1 MENIVVRNKYAHAIT
16 SWTLLEDMEKDGSAT
31 PILES
36 PCLSDMAW
44 ERATRL
50 WQEEKKQDEE
60 EKEDEEDREEQQKDE
75 LQQAESN
82 PMEADSLD
90 EVKEEIV

>member
-1 MENIVVRNKYAHAIT
+1 MAKRVVRNNYAHAIT
-16 SWTLLEDMEKDGSAT
+16 SWEFLAEMEKYVSANPMLQT
-31 PILES
+31 
-36 PCLSDMAW
+36 PCLPDVER

-75 LQQAESN
+75 L
-82 PMEADSLD
+82 
-90 EVKEEIV
+90 